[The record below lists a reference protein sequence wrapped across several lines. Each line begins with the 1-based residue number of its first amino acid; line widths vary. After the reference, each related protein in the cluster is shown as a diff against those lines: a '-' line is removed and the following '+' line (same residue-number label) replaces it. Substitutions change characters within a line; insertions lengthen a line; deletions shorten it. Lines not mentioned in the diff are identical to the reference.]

1 MSQSMDRDEILEY
14 LTNQVDLLQRKAVEL
29 SEQHDAIE
37 KELKSYKQLIRM
49 YRGVY
54 ESEAGVGLQN
64 RLPAQIMEILEEKQ
78 MLKLCFIQEKVFIV
92 KTPGE
97 HIQA

>member
-1 MSQSMDRDEILEY
+1 MDRDEILEY
-14 LTNQVDLLQRKAVEL
+14 LTKQVDLLQRKAVEL

-37 KELKSYKQLIRM
+37 KELKAYQQLIRM

-64 RLPAQIMEILEEKQ
+64 RMPSQIVKILEEK
-78 MLKLCFIQEKVFIV
+78 LSEEETSTKKGVKKKV
-92 KTPGE
+92 KRRR
-97 HIQA
+97 QAK

>member
-1 MSQSMDRDEILEY
+1 MSRDEILEY
-14 LTNQVDLLQRKAVEL
+14 LANQVDLLQRKAVEL

-37 KELKSYKQLIRM
+37 KELKGYQQLIRM

-64 RLPAQIMEILEEKQ
+64 MLPSQIMEILEEK
-78 MLKLCFIQEKVFIV
+78 LAAEETSSKKGVKRKVKRRR
-92 KTPGE
+92 KTK
-97 HIQA
+97 

>member
-1 MSQSMDRDEILEY
+1 MDADEILKY
-14 LTNQVDLLQRKAVEL
+14 LTQQIDLLQRKAVEL

-37 KELKSYKQLIRM
+37 KELKGYKQLIKM

-64 RLPAQIMEILEEKQ
+64 RMPSQIVKILEEK
-78 MLKLCFIQEKVFIV
+78 LAEEETSTKKSVKKKVRRRR
-92 KTPGE
+92 KTK
-97 HIQA
+97 